1 MPTEDLKER
10 KNERESLR
18 CMLSN
23 WTMSWTWAGQLTVI
37 ESISTLFLGL
47 EAVHKTRREVHEAA
61 ADQGDPLHPYTNMWL
76 RGMQNVITCGKS
88 IIPWSIRALLGPLVH
103 LADQHDILRFLPK
116 LWIMGFLDLPGCS
129 REKLQL
135 WNIVANNIDLSLM

>member
-1 MPTEDLKER
+1 
-10 KNERESLR
+10 
-18 CMLSN
+18 MLCRGMVSD
-23 WTMSWTWAGQLTVI
+23 WIMSWTLAWQLTVV

-47 EAVHKTRREVHEAA
+47 EAVHKTRREVYEAA

-88 IIPWSIRALLGPLVH
+88 IILWSIRALLGPLVP
-103 LADQHDILRFLPK
+103 LSDQHDNLRFSHLTYTI
-116 LWIMGFLDLPGCS
+116 WIMGFLDLPSCS

-135 WNIVANNIDLSLM
+135 WKIVADNIDLSLM